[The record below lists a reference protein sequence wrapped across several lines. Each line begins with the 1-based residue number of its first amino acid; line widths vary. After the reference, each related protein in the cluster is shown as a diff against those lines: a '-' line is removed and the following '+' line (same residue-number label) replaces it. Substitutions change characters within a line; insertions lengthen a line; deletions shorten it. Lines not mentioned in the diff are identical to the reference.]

1 METNLGLVA
10 GSHNNNEFI
19 IIRQDGD
26 FGVSSNK
33 SLFIIIISCM
43 YIYLSDIIVVYMIVE
58 ERDGREQW

>member
-26 FGVSSNK
+26 FAVSYNK
-33 SLFIIIISCM
+33 SLIIYISSSLA
-43 YIYLSDIIVVYMIVE
+43 YIYTHRQFKSVK
-58 ERDGREQW
+58 